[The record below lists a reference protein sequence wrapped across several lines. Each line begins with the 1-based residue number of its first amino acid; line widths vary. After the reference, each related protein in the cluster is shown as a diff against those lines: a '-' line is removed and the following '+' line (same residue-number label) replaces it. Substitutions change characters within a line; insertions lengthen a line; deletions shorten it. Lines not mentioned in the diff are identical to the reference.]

1 MYIYIVIYII
11 ICIYIYNY
19 IHIYIY
25 THTYTHI
32 YIYLYTY
39 IHIHTHTYI
48 CIHWARRAGCK
59 ISFQRRE
66 DASSPVAASQRRDT
80 AKMVA
85 EDEAMQQVRTFLAR
99 PGVRDSAVWRTSFA
113 VRKPP
118 RPVLAR
124 LARRFGA
131 PGTSPVLSGSV
142 WPMHPAWRLVEHQKA
157 EYEKVQLWLDCFK
170 CCDFVLRRPCIPPTG
185 TTATRTWLSSSEK
198 LAECWHGIPSGEG
211 RCGPARVCCAWD
223 HEHPSMSDFNAAFWT
238 ARSKT
243 TTACC
248 CVLHGLKG

>member
-1 MYIYIVIYII
+1 M
-11 ICIYIYNY
+11 YIYNY
-19 IHIYIY
+19 TYIYIY

-39 IHIHTHTYI
+39 IYIHTHIYI
-48 CIHWARRAGCK
+48 YAYIERAGRVVRFHSK
-59 ISFQRRE
+59 
-66 DASSPVAASQRRDT
+66 DAKTRAAPVAASQRRDT

-185 TTATRTWLSSSEK
+185 TTATRT
-198 LAECWHGIPSGEG
+198 
-211 RCGPARVCCAWD
+211 
-223 HEHPSMSDFNAAFWT
+223 
-238 ARSKT
+238 
-243 TTACC
+243 
-248 CVLHGLKG
+248 